1 MNRVLSAAVS
11 ALQKESPVMLLIAL
25 QQSSENNRLRGLSSS
40 SHGTQIEVS
49 AGDGGRTRP
58 TRFPLVLLLTGLP
71 VPAMCHGVDS
81 FFVLSFFASM
91 DALGIHVVDRV
102 VAFESDIIYQNE
114 Q

>member
-1 MNRVLSAAVS
+1 MNRVLSAAVT

-25 QQSSENNRLRGLSSS
+25 QQSSENNRLRGLSS

-81 FFVLSFFASM
+81 FFVLSFFTSM
-91 DALGIHVVDRV
+91 DTLGIHVVDRF